1 MGFNKKLKNTKNKR
15 NNSIKNMKVLKR
27 NINKLK

>member
-1 MGFNKKLKNTKNKR
+1 MDFNKKFKNTKNKR